1 MATSRAAFARLLKT
15 RSRAQGPDPVLIDL
29 HCHLLPGIDDGAP
42 DLETSLEMARIAVAD
57 GITTI
62 ACTPHIYPGL
72 YENNGP
78 DILRRVAALQEDLDC
93 AGIPLTLTAGCDA
106 HLTPTMVAELDSGHI
121 PTIAGSRYFLF
132 EPPHHVAPPRLA
144 ESVIATRDAG
154 YMPIVT
160 HPERLSWI
168 ESHYETMKTL
178 AGAGAWMQLTAGSVT
193 GRFGKRAQY
202 WSERMLDEG
211 LVHLLATDAHNL
223 RNRKPQMR
231 EAVDMVAARLGER
244 AATDMVRT
252 RPRMVLENAD
262 PATAPATVGTV
273 PVRSG
278 GGFGALRR
286 LFRAA

>member
-1 MATSRAAFARLLKT
+1 
-15 RSRAQGPDPVLIDL
+15 LIDL

-42 DLETSLEMARIAVAD
+42 DLETSLEMARIAVAE
-57 GITTI
+57 GIGTV

-78 DILRRVAALQEDLDC
+78 DILRRVASLQSELEG
-93 AGIPLTLTAGCDA
+93 AGIPLTLVAGCDA

-121 PTIAGSRYFLF
+121 PTLAGSRYFLF
-132 EPPHHVAPPRLA
+132 EPPHHVAPPRL
-144 ESVIATRDAG
+144 EETVRATMAG
-154 YMPIVT
+154 GYLPIVT

-168 ESHYETMKTL
+168 ESHYETMKRL
-178 AGAGAWMQLTAGSVT
+178 AAAGAWMQLTSGSVT

-223 RNRKPQMR
+223 RNRKPLIR
-231 EAVDMVAARLGER
+231 EAFDAVAARLGEQ
-244 AATDMVRT
+244 AARDMVET
-252 RPRMVLENAD
+252 RPAIVLANAD
-262 PATAPATVGTV
+262 PETAPETISAA
-273 PVRSG
+273 PARPSG
-278 GGFGALRR
+278 GFEVLRR